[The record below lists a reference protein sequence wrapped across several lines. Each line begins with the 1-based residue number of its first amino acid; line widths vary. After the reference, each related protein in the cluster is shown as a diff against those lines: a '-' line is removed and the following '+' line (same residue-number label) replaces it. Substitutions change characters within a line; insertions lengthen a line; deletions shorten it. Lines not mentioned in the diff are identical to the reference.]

1 MSRTIL
7 VTGGGTGI
15 GRAVAHHFADLGDEV
30 IVTGRRTGP
39 LKETAAG
46 RPGIRPLVCDHTD
59 PRALGALLAELPAR
73 IDVLVNN
80 AGGNTDL
87 EPGADSEGDIDGG
100 TDGGTDG
107 VTGGGID
114 GGTGLAAYARAF
126 RANLE
131 ANLISAVLT
140 TEAVAD
146 RLAAG
151 GAVVHIGSIAAD
163 QGAGS
168 YGAAKAGLASWNVDL
183 SRTLGP
189 RDITANV
196 VAPGYIAETD
206 FFRDQLTDER
216 RERLVA
222 ASAVGR
228 AGSPADIAGT
238 VAFLASPAARHITG
252 QVLNVNGG
260 TRTTR

>member
-7 VTGGGTGI
+7 ITGGGTGI
-15 GRAVAHHFADLGDEV
+15 GRAVAHHFADAGDDV
-30 IVTGRRTGP
+30 LVTGRRPGP
-39 LKETAAG
+39 LEETAAG
-46 RPGIRPLVCDHTD
+46 RRTVRPLVCDHTD
-59 PRALGALLAELPAR
+59 PRALTALLAELPGR

-87 EPGADSEGDIDGG
+87 DADGADD
-100 TDGGTDG
+100 
-107 VTGGGID
+107 
-114 GGTGLAAYARAF
+114 LAAYARNF
-126 RANLE
+126 RANLD
-131 ANLISAVLT
+131 ANLIGAALT
-140 TEAVAD
+140 TKALD
-146 RLAAG
+146 GRLGSG

-168 YGAAKAGLASWNVDL
+168 YGAAKAGLASWNVEL
-183 SRTLGP
+183 SRILGP

-196 VAPGYIAETD
+196 VAPGYVADTD
-206 FFRDQLTDER
+206 FFRDHLTDER
-216 RERLVA
+216 RDRLVA

-228 AGSPADIAGT
+228 PGSPDDIAGT
-238 VAFLASPAARHITG
+238 VAFLASPAARHLTG

>member
-7 VTGGGTGI
+7 ITGGGTGI
-15 GRAVAHHFADLGDEV
+15 GRAVAHHFADAGDDV
-30 IVTGRRTGP
+30 LVTGRRPGP
-39 LKETAAG
+39 LEETAAG
-46 RPGIRPLVCDHTD
+46 RRSVRPLVCDHTD
-59 PRALGALLAELPAR
+59 PRALTALLAELPER

-87 EPGADSEGDIDGG
+87 DADGADD
-100 TDGGTDG
+100 
-107 VTGGGID
+107 
-114 GGTGLAAYARAF
+114 LAAYARNF
-126 RANLE
+126 RANLD
-131 ANLISAVLT
+131 ANLIGAALT
-140 TEAVAD
+140 TKALD
-146 RLAAG
+146 GRLGSG

-168 YGAAKAGLASWNVDL
+168 YGAAKAGLASWNVEL
-183 SRTLGP
+183 SRILGP

-196 VAPGYIAETD
+196 VAPGYVADTD
-206 FFRDQLTDER
+206 FFRDHLTDER
-216 RERLVA
+216 RDRLVA

-228 AGSPADIAGT
+228 PGSPDDIAGT
-238 VAFLASPAARHITG
+238 VAFLASPAARHLTG

>member
-15 GRAVAHHFADLGDEV
+15 GRAVAHHFADAGDDV
-30 IVTGRRTGP
+30 IVTGRRPGP
-39 LKETAAG
+39 LDETAAG
-46 RPGIRPLVCDHTD
+46 RRRIRPLVCDHTD
-59 PRALGALLAELPAR
+59 PAALTALPAELPGR

-87 EPGADSEGDIDGG
+87 DTVGA
-100 TDGGTDG
+100 TD
-107 VTGGGID
+107 
-114 GGTGLAAYARAF
+114 LAAYAREF
-126 RANLE
+126 RANLD
-131 ANLISAVLT
+131 ANLLSAVLT
-140 TEAVAD
+140 TRAVDD

-151 GAVVHIGSIAAD
+151 GAVVHLGSIAAD
-163 QGAGS
+163 HGNGA
-168 YGAAKAGLASWNVDL
+168 YGAAKAGLASWNIGL

-196 VAPGYIAETD
+196 VAPGYIADTD
-206 FFRDQLTDER
+206 FFRDRLTDER
-216 RERLVA
+216 RDQLVT

-228 AGSPADIAGT
+228 AGSPDDIAGT

-260 TRTTR
+260 TRGTR